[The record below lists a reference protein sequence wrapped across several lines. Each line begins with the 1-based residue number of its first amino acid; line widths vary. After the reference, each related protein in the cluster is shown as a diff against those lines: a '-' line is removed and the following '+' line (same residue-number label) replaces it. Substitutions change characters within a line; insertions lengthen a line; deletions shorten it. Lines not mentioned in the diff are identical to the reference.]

1 MSHYQCAPTGKQICA
16 SCLRSI
22 YKVVQKLI
30 IFKSGKSFM
39 PEILKVDADNSEEI
53 ILNRAAKILANGG
66 IIAYPTETF
75 YGLGADA
82 TNEKAIEKIFAVKG
96 RNFKNPVLL
105 IIGQANDIYPLVQDV
120 PQTAQK
126 LMAAFW
132 PGALTIVFLAANNVS
147 PLLTAGSGK
156 IGLRVSSHPVA
167 REIVQKLKRPLTA
180 TSANLSG
187 APECAKASEVA
198 EQIGN
203 IIDAIVDLGDTPGT
217 KGSTII
223 DVTCD
228 PPVILREGAISRKTI
243 DKCINP

>member
-1 MSHYQCAPTGKQICA
+1 
-16 SCLRSI
+16 
-22 YKVVQKLI
+22 
-30 IFKSGKSFM
+30 M
-39 PEILKVDADNSEEI
+39 PEILKVDADNSEER
-53 ILNRAAKILANGG
+53 ILTKAVEILANGG

-96 RNFKNPVLL
+96 RDFKNPISL
-105 IIGQANDIYPLVQDV
+105 IIGQADDIYPLVQNI
-120 PQTAQK
+120 PQTAKK

-132 PGALTIVFLAANNVS
+132 PGALTIVFPAADNVS

-156 IGLRVSSHPVA
+156 IGLRVSSHPIA

-198 EQIGN
+198 EQIGDK
-203 IIDAIVDLGDTPGT
+203 IDAIVDLGDTPGM

-243 DKCINP
+243 EKFINL

>member
-1 MSHYQCAPTGKQICA
+1 
-16 SCLRSI
+16 
-22 YKVVQKLI
+22 
-30 IFKSGKSFM
+30 M
-39 PEILKVDADNSEEI
+39 PKILKVDADNSEER
-53 ILNRAAKILANGG
+53 ILTKAVEILANGG

-82 TNEKAIEKIFAVKG
+82 TNEKSIQKIFSIKG
-96 RNFKNPVLL
+96 RDFKKPISLV
-105 IIGQANDIYPLVQDV
+105 IGQPKDIDHLVQNI
-120 PQTAQK
+120 PEAAQK
-126 LMAAFW
+126 LMTAFW
-132 PGALTIVFLAANNVS
+132 PGALTIVFQASKNVS

-156 IGLRVSSHPVA
+156 IGLRISSHPVA

-187 APECAKASEVA
+187 APECVKASEVA
-198 EQIGN
+198 EQIGY

-228 PPVILREGAISRKTI
+228 PPVILREGTISRKKIEKYIYT
-243 DKCINP
+243 K